1 MRAFNKDTLREIKN
15 TKKRFISILL
25 IVLLGVGFFAGIK
38 AASPDMQKTLDKY
51 FDENNVM
58 DLQVTSTMGLTSE
71 DIEEIKNLEQV
82 ESVVGSY
89 SKDFIITVQE
99 KDLVVKIHS
108 ITEEINKL
116 SLITGNFPTSE
127 NECVVEEAFLEET
140 KTKIGD
146 KIKIQNQEEENS
158 EKFLKYDEY
167 TIVGTIHSPLY
178 ISEDRGQTALMSG
191 KINYYM
197 YVPENSIQ
205 SEVYTESYIALK
217 NIDNINTFNDE
228 YEERVDEA
236 KEDIEEI
243 KTKMEEK
250 RYNDLKDEALKQIEE
265 QEQKLNQMKPY
276 LGEKAVEE
284 ENKIKTAKQE
294 VENMEKPKWYIL
306 DRNQNIG
313 YTSYSQDS
321 ERIANIGKVFPAVFF
336 IIAALISLTTMTRMI
351 EEQRI
356 KIGTLKALGYNKI
369 QIALKYVIY
378 AFIATIVGSLIGT
391 IIGFRL
397 FPKIIFDM
405 YATMYTLPD
414 IILDFN
420 VDLAILGF
428 SFATICTV
436 GATILSCYKELLETP
451 ASLMRPKSPK
461 AGKRVLLERIKFIW
475 TRLKFT
481 YKVTIR
487 NLFRYKKRVFMT
499 IIGILGCTALIVA
512 GFGLR
517 DSISNMIPS
526 QYGEIF
532 KYDVSITLKN
542 EETSQGLENMDIANV
557 EEIDSSMPF
566 NMQAVEILDKDN
578 NQDIQLVIPQEI
590 EKIEQYITLKNR
602 KTNEGYTLNEQG
614 IILTEKICNL
624 LDIKEGDIIKIKNAD
639 EKEAEVKVIGITANY
654 LMHYM
659 YMSPELY
666 KNIFN
671 EEVQY
676 NTILGK
682 EKSDKKQVEEIEDKL
697 RSNSIRK

>member
-1 MRAFNKDTLREIKN
+1 
-15 TKKRFISILL
+15 
-25 IVLLGVGFFAGIK
+25 
-38 AASPDMQKTLDKY
+38 
-51 FDENNVM
+51 
-58 DLQVTSTMGLTSE
+58 
-71 DIEEIKNLEQV
+71 
-82 ESVVGSY
+82 
-89 SKDFIITVQE
+89 
-99 KDLVVKIHS
+99 
-108 ITEEINKL
+108 
-116 SLITGNFPTSE
+116 
-127 NECVVEEAFLEET
+127 
-140 KTKIGD
+140 
-146 KIKIQNQEEENS
+146 
-158 EKFLKYDEY
+158 
-167 TIVGTIHSPLY
+167 
-178 ISEDRGQTALMSG
+178 
-191 KINYYM
+191 
-197 YVPENSIQ
+197 
-205 SEVYTESYIALK
+205 
-217 NIDNINTFNDE
+217 
-228 YEERVDEA
+228 
-236 KEDIEEI
+236 
-243 KTKMEEK
+243 
-250 RYNDLKDEALKQIEE
+250 
-265 QEQKLNQMKPY
+265 
-276 LGEKAVEE
+276 
-284 ENKIKTAKQE
+284 
-294 VENMEKPKWYIL
+294 
-306 DRNQNIG
+306 
-313 YTSYSQDS
+313 
-321 ERIANIGKVFPAVFF
+321 
-336 IIAALISLTTMTRMI
+336 
-351 EEQRI
+351 
-356 KIGTLKALGYNKI
+356 
-369 QIALKYVIY
+369 
-378 AFIATIVGSLIGT
+378 
-391 IIGFRL
+391 
-397 FPKIIFDM
+397 M

-436 GATILSCYKELLETP
+436 GATLLSCYKELLETP
-451 ASLMRPKSPK
+451 SSLMRPRSPK

-487 NLFRYKKRVFMT
+487 NLFRYKKRVLMT

-542 EETSQGLENMDIANV
+542 EETSQELENMDIANV

-578 NQDIQLVIPQEI
+578 NQDIQLVIPQET

-624 LDIKEGDIIKIKNAD
+624 LGIKEGDIIKIKNAD

>member
-1 MRAFNKDTLREIKN
+1 MF
-15 TKKRFISILL
+15 
-25 IVLLGVGFFAGIK
+25 
-38 AASPDMQKTLDKY
+38 
-51 FDENNVM
+51 
-58 DLQVTSTMGLTSE
+58 
-71 DIEEIKNLEQV
+71 
-82 ESVVGSY
+82 
-89 SKDFIITVQE
+89 
-99 KDLVVKIHS
+99 
-108 ITEEINKL
+108 
-116 SLITGNFPTSE
+116 
-127 NECVVEEAFLEET
+127 
-140 KTKIGD
+140 
-146 KIKIQNQEEENS
+146 
-158 EKFLKYDEY
+158 
-167 TIVGTIHSPLY
+167 
-178 ISEDRGQTALMSG
+178 
-191 KINYYM
+191 
-197 YVPENSIQ
+197 
-205 SEVYTESYIALK
+205 
-217 NIDNINTFNDE
+217 
-228 YEERVDEA
+228 
-236 KEDIEEI
+236 
-243 KTKMEEK
+243 
-250 RYNDLKDEALKQIEE
+250 
-265 QEQKLNQMKPY
+265 
-276 LGEKAVEE
+276 
-284 ENKIKTAKQE
+284 
-294 VENMEKPKWYIL
+294 IL

-313 YTSYSQDS
+313 YPSYSQDS

-557 EEIDSSMPF
+557 EEIDGSMPF